1 MLRTKMEEIFDF
13 DSDGSLDEL
22 EIVSLEGGDGP
33 YNVYLDSNTFRTHVD
48 ALILRDPKPYSEFK
62 YPNPRGTDRFY
73 QFNTGSKD
81 KKKDKKKDSR
91 EELIPFT
98 RFIANLFSIV
108 RLKGPY
114 EVNVRVGEAFKP
126 KIDALIQFARDNSE
140 VLGLM
145 YTINSRTLI
154 YYFVY
159 AKDLKESEEPA
170 NPIEKASLVQPE
182 RPQTPPPLVER
193 SLTGRAGEPQMI
205 SYPSTPERPARRPED
220 VSLSLTLSPGESL
233 LRRLGE
239 SLPEVSRSVSE
250 ASEEPDISDR
260 ICNSEFFFGPRSERP
275 IHVSYFGTFRRACVR
290 VTRSED

>member
-1 MLRTKMEEIFDF
+1 MEETFDF

-22 EIVSLEGGDGP
+22 EIVSLEGGAGP

-48 ALILRDPKPYSEFK
+48 ALILRDTKPYSELK
-62 YPNPRGTDRFY
+62 YPRGTDRFY
-73 QFNTGSKD
+73 QFNTGSR
-81 KKKDKKKDSR
+81 DSR

-98 RFIANLFSIV
+98 RFIANLFTIV

-126 KIDALIQFARDNSE
+126 KIEALIQFARDNRE

-145 YTINSRTLI
+145 YTKESRTFI

-170 NPIEKASLVQPE
+170 NPIEEASLVQPE